1 MLTILILAIS
11 ILIFTIITIAKSSIS
26 SVNRDRVHHL
36 VALKINGATTLDL
49 LHSLPMGPTGSLAI
63 TYLGSYSA
71 TLVCMVILII
81 DWMGVNWATII
92 ALTSVIVIT
101 MTTIHSISKIL
112 ASLKGEYIALKCAS
126 QVRWLFWVL
135 NPLLAAITKASRTI
149 MLINHDSNDPTNNP
163 TNSSKVDLQLDSAKD
178 PLDDREVKMIRGI
191 VRLDKTVAR
200 EIMVPR
206 VDMVA
211 VEIETPI
218 SELAE
223 HMIKGGHSRI
233 PIYKDKLDNVEGIAY
248 ARDILTYLLRS
259 KESSTLPVKI
269 LMRPPLFIPESKTLE
284 DLLKDF
290 QQLRTHMAIVVDEY
304 GGVSGVATIEDL
316 LEEIVG
322 EIEDEFDV
330 LEESIEQ
337 INENEFIV
345 DARTSMDEI
354 NELLNVTVENDGFDT
369 LGGFVY
375 HQLGKIASF
384 GDKVDYD
391 GLNIEVIS
399 TVGRRIKR
407 LRIIREIP
415 NVQ

>member
-1 MLTILILAIS
+1 M
-11 ILIFTIITIAKSSIS
+11 IFTAIVIAKSSIS
-26 SVNRDRVHHL
+26 SVSRDRIHHL
-36 VALKINGATTLDL
+36 VALKINGATTLEL
-49 LHSLPMGPTGSLAI
+49 LHSLPMGPTGSLSIA
-63 TYLGSYSA
+63 YLGSYSA

-81 DWMGVNWATII
+81 DWMGVNWITII
-92 ALTSVIVIT
+92 ALTAIIVIAMT
-101 MTTIHSISKIL
+101 MIHSLSKIL
-112 ASLKGEYIALKCAS
+112 AGIKGEYIALKCAS
-126 QVRWLFWVL
+126 QVRWLFWIL
-135 NPLLAAITKASRTI
+135 NPLLAAIYKTSNTI
-149 MLINHDSNDPTNNP
+149 MLINHDPNDLTASP
-163 TNSSKVDLQLDSAKD
+163 KVDLQLDSPQD
-178 PLDDREVKMIRGI
+178 PLDDREVRMIRGI
-191 VRLDKTVAR
+191 VQLDKTVAR

-233 PIYKDKLDNVEGIAY
+233 PIYKEHLDNVEGVAY

-259 KESSTLPVKI
+259 KESSTLPVQI

-304 GGVSGVATIEDL
+304 GGVSGVVTIEDL

-330 LEESIEQ
+330 LETSIEHV
-337 INENEFIV
+337 NENEFIV

-354 NELLNVTVENDGFDT
+354 NELLNVTVKSDGFDT

-384 GDKVDYD
+384 GDNVDYD
-391 GLNIEVIS
+391 GLNIKVIS

-407 LRIIREIP
+407 LRITREIS
-415 NVQ
+415 NLE

>member
-1 MLTILILAIS
+1 MLTYLILALS
-11 ILIFTIITIAKSSIS
+11 ILIFTVISIVKSSIS
-26 SVNRDRVHHL
+26 SVSRDRIHHL
-36 VALKINGATTLDL
+36 VALKINGSTTLDL
-49 LHSLPMGPTGSLAI
+49 LHSLPMGPTGSLSIA
-63 TYLGSYSA
+63 YLGSYSA

-81 DWMGVNWATII
+81 NWMGINWITII
-92 ALTSVIVIT
+92 ALTALIVIT
-101 MTTIHSISKIL
+101 MTMIHTLSKLL
-112 ASLKGEYIALKCAS
+112 AGIKGEYISLKCAS
-126 QVRWLFWVL
+126 QVRWLFWIL
-135 NPLLAAITKASRTI
+135 NPILTVISKTSNTI
-149 MLINHDSNDPTNNP
+149 MLINYDLNDPTD
-163 TNSSKVDLQLDSAKD
+163 SSKVDSQIDSSKD
-178 PLDDREVKMIRGI
+178 TLDDREVRMIRGI
-191 VRLDKTVAR
+191 VQLDKTVAR

-233 PIYKDKLDNVEGIAY
+233 PIYKEHLDNVEGVAY

-259 KESSTLPVKI
+259 KESSALPVKI
-269 LMRPPLFIPESKTLE
+269 LMRSPLFIPESKTLE

-304 GGVSGVATIEDL
+304 GGVSGVVTIEDL

-322 EIEDEFDV
+322 EIEDEFDI
-330 LEESIEQ
+330 LETSIEQ
-337 INENEFIV
+337 VNENEFIV

-384 GDKVDYD
+384 GDNVDYD
-391 GLNIEVIS
+391 GLNIKVIS

-407 LRIIREIP
+407 LRITRETS

>member
-1 MLTILILAIS
+1 MLTYLILTLS
-11 ILIFTIITIAKSSIS
+11 ILIFTAIVIAKSSIS
-26 SVNRDRVHHL
+26 SVSRDRIHHL
-36 VALKINGATTLDL
+36 VALKINGATTLEL
-49 LHSLPMGPTGSLAI
+49 LHSLPMGPTGSLSIA
-63 TYLGSYSA
+63 YLGSYSA

-81 DWMGVNWATII
+81 NWMGVNWITII
-92 ALTSVIVIT
+92 ALTAIIVIT
-101 MTTIHSISKIL
+101 MTMIHSLSKIL
-112 ASLKGEYIALKCAS
+112 AGIKGEYIALKCAS
-126 QVRWLFWVL
+126 QVRWLFWIL
-135 NPLLAAITKASRTI
+135 NPLLAAIYKTSNTI
-149 MLINHDSNDPTNNP
+149 MLINHDPNDLTASP
-163 TNSSKVDLQLDSAKD
+163 KVDLQLDSPQD
-178 PLDDREVKMIRGI
+178 PLDDREVRMIRGI
-191 VRLDKTVAR
+191 VQLDKTVAR

-233 PIYKDKLDNVEGIAY
+233 PIYKEHLDNVEGVAY

-259 KESSTLPVKI
+259 KESSTLPVQI

-304 GGVSGVATIEDL
+304 GGVSGVVTIEDL

-330 LEESIEQ
+330 LETSIEHV
-337 INENEFIV
+337 NENEFIV

-354 NELLNVTVENDGFDT
+354 NELLNVTVKSDGFDT

-375 HQLGKIASF
+375 HQLGKIASS
-384 GDKVDYD
+384 GDNVDYD
-391 GLNIEVIS
+391 GLNIKVIS

-407 LRIIREIP
+407 LRITREIS
-415 NVQ
+415 NLE